1 MTCTIR
7 NRAATTVSF
16 RGNSG
21 QTWHVPPGLAIDVA
35 DVEVA
40 DNAKIEKLMRQGVIA
55 VEQSQPTD
63 APTVSREKPPKSKS
77 QAAPH

>member
-7 NRAATTVSF
+7 NRASRTVSF

-21 QTWHVPPGLAIDVA
+21 QTWHVPPGFAIDVA

-40 DNAKIEKLMRQGVIA
+40 DNAKIEKLTRQGVIV
-55 VEQSQPTD
+55 VEQSPPTD
-63 APTVSREKPPKSKS
+63 APTGSRKKPPRSKS
-77 QAAPH
+77 RAAEH